1 MVVGPPLERC
11 AMIALTS
18 VLVPTDFSD
27 ASEVALLYAKAF
39 AHAFGASLHVL
50 HVVQEPFSQPWAVEA
65 HGFALATMQEDWMRE
80 AKARM
85 QAILTPEERSTHNA
99 QLLTVLGHPVVEIL
113 EYASSHTIDLIVM
126 GTHGRGP
133 LGHMLMGSVAERVVR
148 KAPCPVLTVRHRERE
163 FVVPDYP

>member
-1 MVVGPPLERC
+1 
-11 AMIALTS
+11 MIALKS

-27 ASEVALLYAKAF
+27 ASEAALLYGKAF
-39 AHAFGASLHVL
+39 VRAFGASMHVL
-50 HVVQEPFSQPWAVEA
+50 HVVQEPFAQPWAVEA

-80 AKARM
+80 AKGRV
-85 QAILTPEERSTHNA
+85 QAILTPEERSTYKA

-113 EYASSHTIDLIVM
+113 EYPRTQAIDLIVM

-148 KAPCPVLTVRHRERE
+148 KAPCPVLTVRHVERE
-163 FVVPDYP
+163 FVLPDHP